1 MAEHQSLL
9 NNTSRKNHKK
19 RSCGKYY
26 RLRFTSSK
34 GAILVLFWDIML
46 YVFGR
51 FCKSVIF
58 DLMVILYPKSQL
70 VFIVYTSL
78 YFIAPLGGL
87 VADIWIGRYKIIVAG
102 IYMTLFM
109 WILGASAD
117 ALFSYVHPLIIAT
130 LLIFSMVMNFGS
142 ITLIQTNLISFNIDQ
157 LVGASGEDL
166 STIIYWHAF
175 GLSLGIYIKVVLE
188 CWVNKTV
195 SMKVT
200 HFPLGGLVI
209 TVIILSHI
217 FFKHWLDITH
227 QKSNPIK
234 LIAKV
239 LNYARKNK
247 YPKNRS
253 AFTYCEEQYPSR
265 IDLGKEKYG
274 GPFSDEEVED
284 VKTVLRMI
292 PLYIC
297 IFGFYLAWELV
308 SLPDFLSNAIVDRY
322 SYGMCIIGP
331 STISLITLGVFVLL
345 YQFLIYPCFYKY
357 IPSMLKRIGL
367 GLILCFLTSFTYM
380 IIALVGQVKNS
391 SAVCVLKDLPI
402 NSSFEMPIDYHWVIV
417 PEVICGIAYFL
428 VLTIS
433 LEFTVAQS
441 PKSMRGFMVG
451 IRYATIGLA
460 VVVSMFF
467 KTPFKYLDSAP
478 LGCGFYYFL
487 SKTVLIFIILVMF
500 ILLAKRY
507 KLRVRD
513 NETNVYQIVDE
524 HFERFLR
531 QSDEFWKSTGVCSDY
546 SLN

>member
-1 MAEHQSLL
+1 MAEQQSLL
-9 NNTSRKNHKK
+9 GNSSRNKQKK
-19 RSCGKYY
+19 WSCGKYY

-34 GAILVLFWDIML
+34 GAILVLFWDSML
-46 YVFGR
+46 HLFGR
-51 FCKSVIF
+51 SCKYIIF
-58 DLMVILYPKSQL
+58 YLMVILYPKSQF
-70 VFIVYTSL
+70 VYIVYTSL
-78 YFIAPLGGL
+78 YFTAPLGGL
-87 VADIWIGRYKIIVAG
+87 VADMWIGRYKIIVAG

-531 QSDEFWKSTGVCSDY
+531 QSDEYRNFMGISSD
-546 SLN
+546 SSMN

>member
-9 NNTSRKNHKK
+9 GNSSRNKQKK
-19 RSCGKYY
+19 WSCRKYY

-34 GAILVLFWDIML
+34 GAILVLFWDMML
-46 YVFGR
+46 HLFGR
-51 FCKSVIF
+51 FCKNIVF
-58 DLMVILYPKSQL
+58 GLMVILYSKSQF
-70 VFIVYTSL
+70 VYIVYTSL

-117 ALFSYVHPLIIAT
+117 ALFFYVHPLIVAT

-142 ITLIQTNLISFNIDQ
+142 ITLIQTNLIPFNIDQ

-175 GLSLGIYIKVVLE
+175 GLSMGIYIKVVLE

-195 SMKVT
+195 SIKLT

-253 AFTYCEEQYPSR
+253 AFTYCEEQYPFR

-297 IFGFYLAWELV
+297 IFGFFLAWELI
-308 SLPDFLSNAIVDRY
+308 SLPDFLSNVIVDRH
-322 SYGMCIIGP
+322 SYGMCIIRP
-331 STISLITLGVFVLL
+331 STISLITLSLIVLL
-345 YQFLIYPCFYKY
+345 YQFLIYPCFHKY

-391 SAVCVLKDLPI
+391 SAVCVLKDPPI
-402 NSSFEMPIDYHWVIV
+402 NSSFEMPIDYHWVVV

-428 VLTIS
+428 VLTII

-451 IRYATIGLA
+451 IRYAVIGLA
-460 VVVSMFF
+460 VLMSMFF
-467 KTPFKYLDSAP
+467 KIPFEYIDSAP
-478 LGCGFYYFL
+478 LGCGFYYFF
-487 SKTVLIFIILVMF
+487 K
-500 ILLAKRY
+500 
-507 KLRVRD
+507 
-513 NETNVYQIVDE
+513 
-524 HFERFLR
+524 
-531 QSDEFWKSTGVCSDY
+531 
-546 SLN
+546 